1 MINFKCMVKTNKNK
15 IKEDFKR
22 HEKDTGSTEVQI
34 AQLTGNIKHLTEHLK
49 SHKKDFSGRRG
60 LLKMVGK
67 RRRLLDYLAK
77 GKPKDYKKVIDK
89 LGLKK

>member
-1 MINFKCMVKTNKNK
+1 MAKANKK
-15 IKEDFKR
+15 ISNDFKK
-22 HEKDTGSTEVQI
+22 HEKDTGSTDVQV
-34 AQLTGNIKHLTEHLK
+34 AQLSQKIKQLTDHLK

-67 RRRLLDYLAK
+67 RRGLLDYLVK
-77 GKPKDYKKVIDK
+77 KKPKEYKKLIEK

>member
-1 MINFKCMVKTNKNK
+1 MAKTRKK
-15 IKEDFKR
+15 ISNDFKK
-22 HEKDTGSTEVQI
+22 HEKDTGSTDVQV
-34 AQLTGNIKHLTEHLK
+34 AQLSQKIKQLTDHLK

-67 RRRLLDYLAK
+67 RRSLLDYLAK
-77 GKPKDYKKVIDK
+77 KKPKEYKKLIEK

>member
-1 MINFKCMVKTNKNK
+1 MVNYNRMVKANKK
-15 IKEDFKR
+15 ISNDFKK
-22 HEKDTGSTEVQI
+22 HEKDTGSTDVQA
-34 AQLTGNIKHLTEHLK
+34 AQLTQKIKQLTEHLK
-49 SHKKDFSGRRG
+49 AHKKDFSGRRG

-77 GKPKDYKKVIDK
+77 KKPKEYKKLIEK